1 MQAEIEAVLYA
12 AGEDGVELGAL
23 SQILGIAPAAM
34 RQQMDSF
41 IARLKTDAT
50 RGLCVRV
57 SGERYYLLTKPELAE
72 TLKRYFQGPP
82 ATGLSQAALEVLAI
96 IAYQQPVTRIEV
108 DEVRGVQSSGA
119 LQTLITRQLVAEA
132 GRLDAPGRPIMYATT
147 PEFLDYFGLKSLDD
161 LPELGDADDSDA
173 DDGQLDLFARSR
185 DDDTEDSGGD
195 NPAVED

>member
-12 AGEDGVELGAL
+12 AGEDGVELGSL

-41 IARLKTDAT
+41 IARLKTDGT

-57 SGERYYLLTKPELAE
+57 SGERYYLLTKPELAD

-96 IAYQQPVTRIEV
+96 IAYQQPVTRIEI

-147 PEFLDYFGLKSLDD
+147 PEFLDYFGLKKLDD
-161 LPELGDADDSDA
+161 LPELGEADDSDA
-173 DDGQLDLFARSR
+173 DDGQLDLFARST
-185 DDDTEDSGGD
+185 DDDTKDSGGD
-195 NPAVED
+195 NSAVED